1 MREGRARVNER
12 RAELYTQMKA
22 RQADNKAKNA
32 KRLSDLAAKPKPDI
46 EEVVTAAR
54 GVHLM
59 PFTFTLGE
67 PEALNRP
74 TVVLLRR
81 YVEVLS
87 TGVSQCVLEWPNG
100 PRDATFLHPLAM
112 VALLRAPER
121 RHSGEYI
128 WCGPAFGCRTLYFP
142 WRGGASYANQRYLLR
157 RSDLTDWNRYHLT
170 RRRAQPE
177 SDALVDRLHETIGHL
192 TRLQIR
198 ETTNPHLAHP
208 SLTEIY
214 PIFTAEGGQQRS
226 QYFVKAQNE
235 LFGRV
240 RFGAA
245 LDRSTD
251 HRAALVVPQTA
262 PYGLFGIAGNADFKA
277 ALNTGAFTGKGQPPH
292 ICLLDLSPSPLVRL
306 GPAWAD
312 IVKEFVAQA
321 TKRFPDLPFLVIT
334 QDPFVHSKLQ
344 TVLRDNRRPIS
355 AVSHIHVR
363 VTGNA
368 TTPEPI
374 AESWSVTRH
383 EFSTAGG
390 PSAEAITALS
400 EAARGA
406 RDSALAGML
415 RRKMG
420 SLRMA
425 ASLPCGRAKAY
436 DILCENI
443 GQGAAEAFL
452 AGRSP
457 ATLIEPID
465 RALASEITGAERA
478 RFELARAAVDRALQ
492 ALENETPIGS
502 LMVDHIAAISR
513 KSSHSIVA
521 FASCED
527 LILGK
532 CRFSDDSVAGNS
544 LRRRMNRQAIRF
556 TTIDD
561 LSGVLTGIENATDR
575 STWKRLILVAPSA
588 LQFASVVTRQWL
600 PDQLVTVCERTFAA
614 RVARQYAHLASHPDI
629 AGEGQLGARLA
640 VIASSAKREVDAR
653 GVPSIDLDLVPS
665 EVQTS
670 EDSFIDLIDD
680 EDDGDEAIVFSLAS
694 GRRLRARPGS
704 ALVRYNQDAELN
716 PFERTAARDVQ
727 PSQSIVVPN
736 SEFIAEAREILPI
749 RVLADHWVDV
759 YHTMIEALLP
769 GVPGDTQSAKARTI
783 IVGMQRQGARSLSL
797 AAVLDWL
804 RVSDYRQLPPDQRR
818 PHAPQRRREFRAFVA
833 VLGIDQ
839 ALAEKMWIEGIQQLR
854 LDRRRA
860 GMQMAQAF
868 ISVLVDPH
876 GTVSHLSKDIR
887 ASIGALR
894 LKALD
899 HLDQI
904 TARQDITIEDR
915 HV

>member
-1 MREGRARVNER
+1 MVN
-12 RAELYTQMKA
+12 
-22 RQADNKAKNA
+22 
-32 KRLSDLAAKPKPDI
+32 
-46 EEVVTAAR
+46 AAR
-54 GVHLM
+54 SVHLI
-59 PFTFTLGE
+59 PFAFTLGE
-67 PEALNRP
+67 PETLNLP
-74 TVVLLRR
+74 TVELLKR

-121 RHSGEYI
+121 LHSGEYI
-128 WCGPAFGCRTLYFP
+128 WCGPAIGCRTLYFP

-157 RSDLTDWNRYHLT
+157 RSDLTDWNNYHLT
-170 RRRAQPE
+170 RRRTQPE

-192 TRLQIR
+192 TRLHIR
-198 ETTNPHLAHP
+198 ETTKPHLAHP

-226 QYFVKAQNE
+226 QYFSQAQNE

-240 RFGAA
+240 RVGAA
-245 LDRSTD
+245 LERSTD
-251 HRAALVVPQTA
+251 HRPALVVPQTA

-277 ALNTGAFTGKGQPPH
+277 ALNSSAFSGKGQPPH
-292 ICLLDLSPSPLVRL
+292 ICLLDLSPSPLMRL
-306 GPAWAD
+306 GPAWTD
-312 IVKEFVAQA
+312 IVKEFISQA
-321 TKRFPDLPFLVIT
+321 NKRFPEMPFLLVT

-344 TVLRDNRRPIS
+344 TVLRDKRRAIR
-355 AVSHIHVR
+355 AVSRIHVR
-363 VTGNA
+363 VTGDA

-374 AESWSVTRH
+374 IGNWSVTQH
-383 EFSTAGG
+383 QFSTAAG
-390 PSAEAITALS
+390 PSADAIVALS

-406 RDSALAGML
+406 HDSALAGML

-436 DILCENI
+436 DILCENV
-443 GQGAAEAFL
+443 GQSAAEAFL

-465 RALASEITGAERA
+465 RALASEISGAERTRLEMA
-478 RFELARAAVDRALQ
+478 RDAVDRAAQ
-492 ALENETPIGS
+492 AIENETPIGS

-521 FASCED
+521 FASSED
-527 LILGK
+527 LILGR
-532 CRFSDDSVAGNS
+532 CRFSDDSVAGVS
-544 LRRRMNRQAIRF
+544 LRRRISRQAIRF
-556 TTIDD
+556 TTIED
-561 LSGVLTGIENATDR
+561 LPGLLACIENSKDR

-588 LQFASVVTRQWL
+588 MQFASVVTRPWL
-600 PDQLVTVCERTFAA
+600 PDLIVTVCERTFAA
-614 RVARQYAHLASHPDI
+614 RVARQYAHFSSHPDL
-629 AGEGQLGARLA
+629 AGEGRLGVRLA
-640 VIASSAKREVDAR
+640 AIASSAKREVDVR
-653 GVPSIDLDLVPS
+653 GVPSIDFDLAPS
-665 EVQTS
+665 AVQTS
-670 EDSFIDLIDD
+670 EGSFIDLIDD
-680 EDDGDEAIVFSLAS
+680 DDDGDEAILFNLAS

-704 ALVRYNQDAELN
+704 VLVRYNQDAEFN
-716 PFERTAARDVQ
+716 PFERTTARDLL

-736 SEFIAEAREILPI
+736 AEFIAEAREILPI

-769 GVPGDTQSAKARTI
+769 SVSGDTHSAKARTI
-783 IVGMQRQGARSLSL
+783 IAGMQRQGARSLSL

-804 RVSDYRQLPPDQRR
+804 RVSDYKQLPPDQRR

-833 VLGIDQ
+833 ILGIDQ
-839 ALAEKMWIEGIQQLR
+839 ALAEKIWIEGIQQLR
-854 LDRRRA
+854 IDRRRA

-876 GTVSHLSKDIR
+876 GTASHLSKDIR
-887 ASIGALR
+887 TSIGALR

-904 TARQDITIEDR
+904 TARADITIGDR
-915 HV
+915 HD